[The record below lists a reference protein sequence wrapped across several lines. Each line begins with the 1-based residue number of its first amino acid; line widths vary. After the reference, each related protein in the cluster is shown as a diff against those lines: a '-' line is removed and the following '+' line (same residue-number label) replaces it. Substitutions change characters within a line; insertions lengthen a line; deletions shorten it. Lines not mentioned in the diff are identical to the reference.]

1 MRALETERLLLR
13 PFTEDDLDALFAMQ
27 SHPEVTRWLPW
38 GPRDRDEVRAALE
51 KKLKSSP
58 LREDGD
64 AVSLA
69 VVLKSSSEVIG
80 DGSLWLV
87 SAEDRLGEVG
97 YLFHPDHYG
106 RGYATETTR
115 RLLQLAFEE
124 FRLHR
129 VVGRLEP
136 RNGASARVL
145 EKAGMRLEAH
155 FVENEL
161 IKGEWQSELV
171 YAMLDREWRAQATAN
186 A

>member
-1 MRALETERLLLR
+1 VRTLETDRLLLR
-13 PFTEDDLDALFAMQ
+13 PFTPDDFEALFAMQ
-27 SHPEVTRWLPW
+27 SNPEVTRWLPW
-38 GPRDRDEVRAALE
+38 GPRDRSEVRTALE
-51 KKLKSSP
+51 KKLQASA
-58 LREDGD
+58 LREEGDG
-64 AVSLA
+64 VSFA
-69 VVLKSSSEVIG
+69 VVLKSSGEVIG

-87 SAEDRLGEVG
+87 STEHRLAEVG

-115 RLLQLAFEE
+115 VLLELAFDE
-124 FRLHR
+124 FRVHR

-136 RNGASARVL
+136 RNVGSARVL

-171 YAMLDREWRAQATAN
+171 YAMLEREWRAR
-186 A
+186 